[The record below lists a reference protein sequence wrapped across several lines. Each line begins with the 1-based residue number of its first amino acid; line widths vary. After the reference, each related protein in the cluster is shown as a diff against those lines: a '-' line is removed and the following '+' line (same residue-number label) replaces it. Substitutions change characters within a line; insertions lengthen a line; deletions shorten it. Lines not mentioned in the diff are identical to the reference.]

1 MISDSELIERLR
13 DVLSVSDLNTTT
25 TAILRRRLEEDL
37 GIDLS
42 DRKAFIREQVDIY
55 MQSQF
60 ENEDANEDGIDDEVA
75 PEAAEEEDEE
85 EEEIEES
92 SNSCTVKKVA
102 KKRSRTKDK
111 EEVKKRGGGF
121 TKLCSL
127 SPELQKFTGVP
138 ELARTEVVK
147 QLWAHIREN
156 NLQDPSNRRNIIC
169 DDTLHKLFGVDT
181 IDMFQ
186 MNKSLTKHIWPLDSD
201 GASVAASV
209 DSAPKVK
216 QKKQE
221 KNEDED
227 EPKRKGKRPRGG
239 NSAFLAPIKLSD
251 ALVKFL
257 GTGESALPRS
267 DVVKRI
273 WDYIKLNNLQDPSD
287 KRQIICDEKLK
298 ELFNLDT
305 FCGFTVSK
313 HLTAHFIKTE
323 Q

>member
-1 MISDSELIERLR
+1 MVSDSELIERLR
-13 DVLSVSDLNTTT
+13 DALSKSDLSTTT
-25 TAILRRRLEEDL
+25 NATLRRRLEEEL
-37 GIDLS
+37 GVDLS
-42 DRKAFIREQVDIY
+42 DRKAFIREQVDII
-55 MQSQF
+55 MQGPI
-60 ENEDANEDGIDDEVA
+60 ENEDGIDDEGS
-75 PEAAEEEDEE
+75 PEAAEEEEE
-85 EEEIEES
+85 EEEVEES
-92 SNSCTVKKVA
+92 SNSGTGKKVA
-102 KKRSRTKDK
+102 KKRSRTKDN

-147 QLWAHIREN
+147 QLWAHIKEN
-156 NLQDPSNRRNIIC
+156 NLQDPSNRKSIIC
-169 DDTLHKLFGVDT
+169 DDTLHNLFGVDT

-186 MNKSLTKHIWPLDSD
+186 MNKALTKHIWPLDSD

-216 QKKQE
+216 QKK
-221 KNEDED
+221 KAKDEDED
-227 EPKRKGKRPRGG
+227 EPKRKGKRQRSG
-239 NSAFLAPIKLSD
+239 NSSFLAPIKLSD

-267 DVVKRI
+267 DVIKRI

-287 KRQIICDEKLK
+287 KRQILCDEKLK

>member
-13 DVLSVSDLNTTT
+13 DVISKSDPNTTT
-25 TAILRRRLEEDL
+25 NAILRRRLEEEL

-42 DRKAFIREQVDIY
+42 DRKTFIREQVDIY
-55 MQSQF
+55 MQGQF
-60 ENEDANEDGIDDEVA
+60 ENEDANDDGIGDEGS
-75 PEAAEEEDEE
+75 PEAAEEEEE

-92 SNSCTVKKVA
+92 SNSGTVKKVA
-102 KKRSRTKDK
+102 KKRSRTKDN

-147 QLWAHIREN
+147 QLWAHIKEN
-156 NLQDPSNRRNIIC
+156 NLQDPSNRKSIIC

-186 MNKSLTKHIWPLDSD
+186 MNKALTKHIWPLDSD

-216 QKKQE
+216 QKK
-221 KNEDED
+221 KAKDEDED
-227 EPKRKGKRPRGG
+227 ERKRKGKRQRGE
-239 NSAFLAPIKLSD
+239 
-251 ALVKFL
+251 
-257 GTGESALPRS
+257 TALPRS

-287 KRQIICDEKLK
+287 KRQILCDEKLK

-323 Q
+323 QGQGSINWHKRAGVGD